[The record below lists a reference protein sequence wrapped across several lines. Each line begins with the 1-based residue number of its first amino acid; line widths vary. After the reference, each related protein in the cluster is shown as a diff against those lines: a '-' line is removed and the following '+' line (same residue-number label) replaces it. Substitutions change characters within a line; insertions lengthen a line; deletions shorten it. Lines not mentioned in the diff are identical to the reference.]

1 MCYDKETSIKT
12 YVIGVILSLCLFYK
26 GDKYDK
32 HIAIF
37 SFVFIQMQLVE
48 YFMWSDQDCGKINH
62 YASIFSHILIMLQPF
77 AVLIPTFI
85 FNTLLI
91 PKSYLY
97 ILLLLSTLPLI
108 EVIMMYNNMK
118 KKLCSKEK
126 ETGHLEWEFVNG
138 NIEDSPRYTMIY
150 LSTLVFTWLFFKN
163 KRKGIIS
170 SLIVLISLI
179 YSKFNINNLSL
190 SFKQWESKWCFTGV
204 IFPFIFVMIKYLKL

>member
-1 MCYDKETSIKT
+1 MCHDKETSLKT
-12 YVIGVILSLCLFYK
+12 YVIGVILSLCLFYN

-62 YASIFSHILIMLQPF
+62 YASISSHILLMLQPL

-91 PKSYLY
+91 SKIYLY
-97 ILLLLSTLPLI
+97 ILLILLTLPLI
-108 EVIMMYNNMK
+108 RIINMYKNMQ

-126 ETGHLEWEFVNG
+126 ETGHLEWEFING
-138 NIEDSPRYTMIY
+138 NTEDSPRYTIVY
-150 LSTLVFTWLFFKN
+150 LFILVFTWLFFKN

-170 SLIVLISLI
+170 TLIILISFV
-179 YSKFNINNLSL
+179 YSKFDINNISL
-190 SFKQWESKWCFTGV
+190 SFKQWESKWCFTGI
-204 IFPFIFVMIKYLKL
+204 IFPFIFVMNKYLKI